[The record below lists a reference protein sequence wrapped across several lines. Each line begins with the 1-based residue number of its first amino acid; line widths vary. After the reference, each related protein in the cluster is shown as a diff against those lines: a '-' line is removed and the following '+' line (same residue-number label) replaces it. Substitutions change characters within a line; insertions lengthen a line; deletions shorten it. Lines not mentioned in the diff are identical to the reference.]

1 MPLVYYPEQSKGQ
14 IQIKVTC
21 WGHTVFF
28 ISRKD
33 MRICI
38 EAQNTLNNTIIVGV
52 LTDKYWTDGKLKCSE
67 VNASNF
73 LQSINFVE
81 NFGILQSEVCPH
93 VTSASWG
100 RVQLRLLL
108 LDMNDLLS
116 LPTFPFKLHWWLIF
130 NSDHQRFMFQE
141 QQVISPNCGWRC
153 AKGEIRPSLPQKIV
167 YF

>member
-1 MPLVYYPEQSKGQ
+1 
-14 IQIKVTC
+14 
-21 WGHTVFF
+21 
-28 ISRKD
+28 

-93 VTSASWG
+93 VTSAS
-100 RVQLRLLL
+100 
-108 LDMNDLLS
+108 
-116 LPTFPFKLHWWLIF
+116 
-130 NSDHQRFMFQE
+130 
-141 QQVISPNCGWRC
+141 
-153 AKGEIRPSLPQKIV
+153 
-167 YF
+167 